1 MVIMSLCLFL
11 HSLFST
17 MAAGYLTSSQLY
29 PLMQGGALV
38 LSMLMCAIFF
48 GERITLRCL
57 VGIGTAFAAL
67 LCINLL

>member
-1 MVIMSLCLFL
+1 
-11 HSLFST
+11 
-17 MAAGYLTSSQLY
+17 
-29 PLMQGGALV
+29 MQGGALV